1 MQAQKYLID
10 HAVDLAKEKQTSIV
24 RTAETRFA
32 ETKPFDQV
40 DQLLLQCDLLTKL
53 ASDAPAQQ
61 EKAPARKR
69 DNKLKRKL
77 AQKCLLTE
85 FCQMRSNLQQQIR
98 RDNELASARNDLR
111 NLQSQLFTERVAM
124 STNNQIKQLYGS
136 STFRQN

>member
-124 STNNQIKQLYGS
+124 STNNQIK
-136 STFRQN
+136 